1 MKKFLAIVT
10 VLSFLVGCYN
20 IAIPPA
26 NNTTTVVEKEK
37 PVVVQSEPVIVG
49 VAPRPSVLVVPS
61 PRPPIMV
68 MPHPRPPVVIMPPP
82 PPHHPQPNVHIGV
95 GPHGGTSV
103 GVHTPGFGL
112 DVKVK

>member
-1 MKKFLAIVT
+1 MFAPNIFKSRKKKVMKKFLAVIT
-10 VLSFLVGCYN
+10 ILSFFVGCYN
-20 IAIPPA
+20 VAVPPA
-26 NNTTTVVEKEK
+26 TVIEKEK
-37 PVVVQSEPVIVG
+37 SEPVI
-49 VAPRPSVLVVPS
+49 ARPSILVVPS

-68 MPHPRPPVVIMPPP
+68 MPHPRPPVVIIP

-95 GPHGGTSV
+95 GPHGGTSI